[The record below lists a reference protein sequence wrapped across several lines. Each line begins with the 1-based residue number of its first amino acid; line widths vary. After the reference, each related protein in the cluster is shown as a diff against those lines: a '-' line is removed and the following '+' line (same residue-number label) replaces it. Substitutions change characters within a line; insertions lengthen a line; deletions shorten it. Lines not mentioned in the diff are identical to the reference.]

1 MCLFL
6 TRVLRRR
13 ITMHNS
19 IGRVDVDI
27 IGFDRTQ
34 IIFQNRGA
42 RISNSRKE
50 D

>member
-19 IGRVDVDI
+19 IGRVDI

-42 RISNSRKE
+42 RISNSRIE